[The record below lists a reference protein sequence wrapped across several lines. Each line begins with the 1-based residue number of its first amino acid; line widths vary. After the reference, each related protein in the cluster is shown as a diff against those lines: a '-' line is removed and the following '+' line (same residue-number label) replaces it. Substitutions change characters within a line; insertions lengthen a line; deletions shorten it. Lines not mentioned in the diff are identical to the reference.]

1 MKNSLNLKWG
11 KWKSLAWQWKTFIVL
26 KKGELA
32 IQNQRVM
39 HHAIRYD
46 CIESAAF
53 SLALY
58 DWHTIHSWNSKAD
71 KHVKKLIYLSTT
83 SCHNWIR
90 VLIVALQGFKYLTE
104 WLQECVNIFGIRWI
118 LFVGEILWNICDQ
131 IYHTKWVS
139 WSVHKR
145 RQLLE
150 TAPTFLPHS

>member
-1 MKNSLNLKWG
+1 MKISRMTME
-11 KWKSLAWQWKTFIVL
+11 TFIVL

-39 HHAIRYD
+39 HHAIRHD

-83 SCHNWIR
+83 SCHNWLPSFNRRLARVQISDWMTSRMCEHFWDLLGSVCGGNFVIFFLKFVIR
-90 VLIVALQGFKYLTE
+90 FISQNEFQGVLTKCISFLRPLPPS
-104 WLQECVNIFGIRWI
+104 
-118 LFVGEILWNICDQ
+118 
-131 IYHTKWVS
+131 YHMSKL
-139 WSVHKR
+139 R
-145 RQLLE
+145 RK
-150 TAPTFLPHS
+150 